1 MPSFNILESYKPCN
15 ISSTIVTQSYRQ
27 KRRQSTARCSY
38 CWLYSPTRD
47 EDKDP
52 MEKNN
57 LQSLF
62 GTNLLTFAS
71 MHGAVLV
78 LEITKRFSTG
88 CWCQLKVI
96 LEQRHQL
103 SIEYVQM
110 KHTLS
115 LWIHLHCKNVIYK
128 AKLKRYSRI
137 FLFLWQMQN
146 LPNTAL
152 SE

>member
-1 MPSFNILESYKPCN
+1 
-15 ISSTIVTQSYRQ
+15 
-27 KRRQSTARCSY
+27 
-38 CWLYSPTRD
+38 
-47 EDKDP
+47 

-62 GTNLLTFAS
+62 CTNFLTFAS

-115 LWIHLHCKNVIYK
+115 L
-128 AKLKRYSRI
+128 
-137 FLFLWQMQN
+137 
-146 LPNTAL
+146 
-152 SE
+152 